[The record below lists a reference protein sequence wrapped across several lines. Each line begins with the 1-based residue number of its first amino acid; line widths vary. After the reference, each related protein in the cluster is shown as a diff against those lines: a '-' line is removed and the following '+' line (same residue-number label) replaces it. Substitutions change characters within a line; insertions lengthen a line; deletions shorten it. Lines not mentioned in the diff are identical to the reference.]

1 MVLTEQQTEGIDM
14 DICNWC
20 DETYNTHCVDCE
32 ACFDEH
38 SVDCP
43 DYE

>member
-1 MVLTEQQTEGIDM
+1 MVLTEQQTEVTQM

-20 DETYNTHCVDCE
+20 DEDYSVHCVECE

-38 SVDCP
+38 SIDCP
-43 DYE
+43 DYK